1 MKNYLKNYD
10 LSQNDLVS
18 QSYDKSKNYDFIFIY
33 LFMTVSH
40 NEETQTF
47 DLVSH
52 NYDWI
57 YLINY

>member
-52 NYDWI
+52 NYD
-57 YLINY
+57 